1 MAPTKPK
8 QAPKPEHVPEQTARA
23 LRSQVQKGGVHG
35 LPPEKKIEIQNRIL
49 ELEAEASTDPKKREQ
64 LETLQNQLLPRGS
77 SSLNPR
83 ESIDQA
89 ANSHVG
95 GPQNGQPLFVP
106 AAVAGASEGNDTTAL
121 PSTERAEGSDT
132 TDLPSTEKDVDGAGS
147 DVDDL
152 TSYMGNLGI
161 TDHIG
166 GGPRNIKPIGWL
178 KMGWGY
184 RLLIQYGEDRYA
196 KYRFQQG
203 SKFRTSI
210 TKEYEKNLK
219 DAPNKIGK
227 DEKVLDLQ
235 VKAVAWVYPD
245 DEECPVKLLLRKNWP
260 RNRRNDPI
268 APGIWVKV
276 RRMIEPDTPEGGDTE
291 NQDIK
296 PVFIDSWETRNDIDR
311 LIHGEDVT
319 LAKELKFGKFT
330 IFEESEVV
338 PKIDALIVATAI
350 WAETRYQK
358 RPEIKKEKNRDGSP
372 TPAPDINA
380 ISDVNM
386 TG

>member
-1 MAPTKPK
+1 MAPTRPQ
-8 QAPKPEHVPEQTARA
+8 QATSENASEQNSRV
-23 LRSQVQKGGVHG
+23 LRSKGKATS
-35 LPPEKKIEIQNRIL
+35 LTPEKKIEIEKRIR
-49 ELEAEASTDPKKREQ
+49 ELEEEASKDPKRQAQ
-64 LETLQNQLLPRGS
+64 LASLRTQLLPKES
-77 SSLNPR
+77 SSLNSR

-89 ANSHVG
+89 ADSNVGG
-95 GPQNGQPLFVP
+95 GPQNGQHLFVP
-106 AAVAGASEGNDTTAL
+106 AAVAGASEGSHTTAL
-121 PSTERAEGSDT
+121 PPTEKAEGSDT
-132 TDLPSTEKDVDGAGS
+132 TDLPSTEKDADGAGS

-184 RLLIQYGEDRYA
+184 RLLIQY
-196 KYRFQQG
+196 
-203 SKFRTSI
+203 
-210 TKEYEKNLK
+210 
-219 DAPNKIGK
+219 
-227 DEKVLDLQ
+227 

-245 DEECPVKLLLRKNWP
+245 GEECPVKLLLPKNWP

-296 PVFIDSWETRNDIDR
+296 PAFIDSWETRKDIDK

>member
-1 MAPTKPK
+1 MAPTRPQ
-8 QAPKPEHVPEQTARA
+8 QATSEDASGKSPRV
-23 LRSQVQKGGVHG
+23 LRSDVQRGGKAPS
-35 LPPEKKIEIQNRIL
+35 LTREKKVEIEKRVR
-49 ELEAEASTDPKKREQ
+49 ELEKEASKDPKKQAQ
-64 LETLQNQLLPRGS
+64 LASLQEQLLPKES
-77 SSLNPR
+77 SSLNSG

-89 ANSHVG
+89 ANSDVG

-106 AAVAGASEGNDTTAL
+106 ATVAGASEGSHTTAL
-121 PSTERAEGSDT
+121 PSTEKAEGSDT

-166 GGPRNIKPIGWL
+166 GGREIFSL
-178 KMGWGY
+178 SA
-184 RLLIQYGEDRYA
+184 DRYA

-227 DEKVLDLQ
+227 DEKILDLQ

-245 DEECPVKLLLRKNWP
+245 GEECPVKLLLRKNWP

-330 IFEESEVV
+330 IFDQAFA
-338 PKIDALIVATAI
+338 KIFTV
-350 WAETRYQK
+350 R
-358 RPEIKKEKNRDGSP
+358 
-372 TPAPDINA
+372 
-380 ISDVNM
+380 
-386 TG
+386 